1 MMLLKHQ
8 QMTSL
13 TKNKN
18 EFNWRKELGLDWATA
33 LSDLLESDYAEHL
46 NNFIEQIYLSDK
58 EVFPIK
64 SRLFTSF
71 KKCSLRDVKVVV
83 IDNRPVKDSRSSG
96 IGRGIIETSSLI
108 KDLPIE
114 LREFR
119 DCIYE
124 TIYGNQYSITNFDNT
139 LEDYCDNDML
149 FLNCSMCVEKDK
161 DYTIIWKH
169 FIRNLIQEINKRK
182 EKVVFLFLTGDNLYL
197 RNYID
202 EDKNKVIINP
212 FSVLMGYS
220 TIFTELDE
228 YIENNYPAYARI
240 LW

>member
-1 MMLLKHQ
+1 MINI
-8 QMTSL
+8 S
-13 TKNKN
+13 KNKN
-18 EFNWRKELGLDWATA
+18 SFNWKKELGLDWSTA
-33 LSDLLESDYAEHL
+33 LSDLLESDYSKHL
-46 NNFIEQIYLSDK
+46 SNFIDQVYLSDK
-58 EVFPIK
+58 EVYPIK
-64 SRLFTSF
+64 SRLFTPF
-71 KKCSLRDVKVVV
+71 KKCHLKDVKIVI
-83 IDNRPVKDSRSSG
+83 IDNRPVKDLRSSG
-96 IGRGIIETSSLI
+96 IGRGIVESSSLI

-169 FIRNLIQEINKRK
+169 FIRNVIQEINKKK
-182 EKVVFLFLTGDNLYL
+182 EKVVYVFLTGDNLDL

-202 EDKNKVIINP
+202 ESKNKVIINP
-212 FSVLMGYS
+212 YSMLMSYS
-220 TIFTELDE
+220 TIFIELDE
-228 YIENNYPAYARI
+228 YIEANYPHYCRVS
-240 LW
+240 W

>member
-1 MMLLKHQ
+1 MI
-8 QMTSL
+8 SL
-13 TKNKN
+13 TKTKKVYNWSN
-18 EFNWRKELGLDWATA
+18 EISLDWSLA
-33 LSDLLESDYAEHL
+33 LSNLISSNYSNNL
-46 NNFIEQIYLSDK
+46 NNFIDQIYLSGK
-58 EVFPIK
+58 EIYPIK
-64 SRLFTSF
+64 NNLFTPF
-71 KKCSLRDVKVVV
+71 KKCHLKDVKIVI
-83 IDNRPVKDSRSSG
+83 IDNRPVKDLRSSG
-96 IGRGIIETSSLI
+96 IGRGIVESSSLI

-124 TIYGNQYSITNFDNT
+124 TIYGNQYSVTNFDNT

-169 FIRNLIQEINKRK
+169 FIRNVIQEINKRK
-182 EKVVFLFLTGDNLYL
+182 ENIVYLFLTGGNLDL

-202 EDKNKVIINP
+202 ESKNKVIINP
-212 FSVLMGYS
+212 FLVLPRYS

-228 YIENNYPAYARI
+228 YIENNYTSHVRI
-240 LW
+240 SW